1 MLLSGIADKEPG
13 VEGFV
18 EALRVKARVED
29 DGGRGVVVRFVA
41 SFGGDAALKVTWPR
55 FGRWRTKERRRGAE
69 VAIESYM
76 VRVCL
81 SRYTSV
87 FLKSISVA
95 MDAREAPIL
104 FIFFKSISSGLL
116 HLIMIAVNDVHC
128 TLSKPPRSLYLRNS
142 IYFQTKAE
150 IIPSFSIKLG
160 QTKVKSALTVL
171 ETSSQ
176 RIHA

>member
-13 VEGFV
+13 VERFA

-41 SFGGDAALKVTWPR
+41 RFGGDAALRVTWPR
-55 FGRWRTKERRRGAE
+55 FGRWRTKERRRGVE
-69 VAIESYM
+69 VAILWKNPM

-87 FLKSISVA
+87 FRKSISVA

-104 FIFFKSISSGLL
+104 FIFSKSISSCLL
-116 HLIMIAVNDVHC
+116 
-128 TLSKPPRSLYLRNS
+128 LR
-142 IYFQTKAE
+142 
-150 IIPSFSIKLG
+150 
-160 QTKVKSALTVL
+160 
-171 ETSSQ
+171 TSYHDHRQ
-176 RIHA
+176 